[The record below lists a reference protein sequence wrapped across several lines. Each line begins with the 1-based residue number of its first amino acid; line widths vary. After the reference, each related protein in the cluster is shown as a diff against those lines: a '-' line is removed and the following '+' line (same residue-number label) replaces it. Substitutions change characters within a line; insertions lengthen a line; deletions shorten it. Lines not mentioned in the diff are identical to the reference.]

1 MCMYIHIMGTKTIA
15 IMDDVYERLVALKAR
30 GESFSEELRRLMNTK
45 KGIMEFAGI
54 WKDMSE
60 KEVKE
65 MKIEITKL
73 RKGTRLDELKRKMK

>member
-1 MCMYIHIMGTKTIA
+1 MGTKTIA